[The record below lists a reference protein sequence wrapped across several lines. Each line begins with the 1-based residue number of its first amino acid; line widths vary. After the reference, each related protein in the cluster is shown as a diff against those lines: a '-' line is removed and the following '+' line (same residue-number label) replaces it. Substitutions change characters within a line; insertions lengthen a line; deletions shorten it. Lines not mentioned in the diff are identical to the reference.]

1 MLVAQPSCSCGTLGA
16 LTSSPTAPSSSTTT
30 TRLHHP
36 CRTRRPNATDGH
48 SPEASNA
55 RCGVALAASTPTN
68 SADSHRFLYV
78 YTERVL
84 RLGTCTDRLAALLSS
99 GSSSDQREE
108 QHMLGADRVVRR
120 LREKRPRRWLWR
132 RALVLASS
140 LTLLLPSGEAK
151 AEQECPEA
159 DDPAENPRL
168 AGEAFSQ
175 GMGLYEA
182 GDLEE
187 ALGWFRCSYGLIPHS
202 DTLFNIGQVAEEL
215 GQYDVALESYDMLL
229 EVWPDYPD
237 HARIERTIARLRAQ
251 VGESGSSS
259 DSASSPQPA
268 DASPSP
274 GQEETVPLAQGGPSQ
289 PGDHGEES
297 DDQEEGDGAAPS
309 DRRRI
314 ARAVGWAALGLG
326 LTVAISGGTIIGV
339 AASENED
346 YLARRDDQHESR
358 EDLAAASELGLT
370 MERAGWPLL
379 EIGGATLVAAVVLLA
394 IFYRGERAAASSE
407 ASGQWAT
414 ELVHLLA
421 ARAELGD
428 WEG

>member
-1 MLVAQPSCSCGTLGA
+1 
-16 LTSSPTAPSSSTTT
+16 
-30 TRLHHP
+30 
-36 CRTRRPNATDGH
+36 
-48 SPEASNA
+48 
-55 RCGVALAASTPTN
+55 
-68 SADSHRFLYV
+68 
-78 YTERVL
+78 
-84 RLGTCTDRLAALLSS
+84 
-99 GSSSDQREE
+99 
-108 QHMLGADRVVRR
+108 MLGADRAVRR
-120 LREKRPRRWLWR
+120 LSKKRPRRWLGR

-140 LTLLLPSGEAK
+140 LTLLLSTGEAK

-187 ALGWFRCSYGLIPHS
+187 ALWWFRCSYGLIPHS

-274 GQEETVPLAQGGPSQ
+274 RQEETVPLAQGGPSQ
-289 PGDHGEES
+289 PGDNGEEP
-297 DDQEEGDGAAPS
+297 DDQDEGDGVAPS
-309 DRRRI
+309 NRRRI
-314 ARAVGWAALGLG
+314 ARAVGWAVLGLG
-326 LTVAISGGTIIGV
+326 LSVAISGGAIIGV

-346 YLARRDDQHESR
+346 YLTRRDEQLESR
-358 EDLAAASELGLT
+358 ENLVSTSERGLM
-370 MERAGWPLL
+370 MERAGWSLVTICGP
-379 EIGGATLVAAVVLLA
+379 TLAAAIVMLA
-394 IFYRGERAAASSE
+394 ISYRRRRDGVASE
-407 ASGQWAT
+407 ASGRWAM
-414 ELVHLLA
+414 ELAHLLA
-421 ARAELGD
+421 ARAEPRGRD
-428 WEG
+428 